1 MNFGEEVLLL
11 EVSGFISGL
20 VYFSLLLF
28 GCFDFNSIKKFII
41 YFLFVFSVSFFKFG
55 IFLFIALRIII

>member
-1 MNFGEEVLLL
+1 VIFGEGVLFL

-41 YFLFVFSVSFFKFG
+41 YFLFVFSVSF
-55 IFLFIALRIII
+55 IALIIIILTP

>member
-1 MNFGEEVLLL
+1 MIFGEGVLFL

-41 YFLFVFSVSFFKFG
+41 YFLFVFSVSF
-55 IFLFIALRIII
+55 IALIIIILTP